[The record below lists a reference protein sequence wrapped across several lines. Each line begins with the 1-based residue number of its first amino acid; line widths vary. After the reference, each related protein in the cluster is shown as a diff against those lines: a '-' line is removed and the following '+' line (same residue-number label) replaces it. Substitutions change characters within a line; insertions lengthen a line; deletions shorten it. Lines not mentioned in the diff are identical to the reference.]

1 MSIVKAGIRVDGA
14 TNLCVTRTRIQVPT
28 SDPNLPHHY
37 AIWGNYATNIHIS
50 MNLFNAQVSINGI
63 SIPDWNGF
71 NVIEAGRP
79 VY

>member
-1 MSIVKAGIRVDGA
+1 MSVLRGGIIVDGA

-28 SDPNLPHHY
+28 SDPALENHY
-37 AIWGNYATNIHIS
+37 AIYGSGATNIHIS
-50 MNLFNAQVSINGI
+50 MNLFNAQVFINGI